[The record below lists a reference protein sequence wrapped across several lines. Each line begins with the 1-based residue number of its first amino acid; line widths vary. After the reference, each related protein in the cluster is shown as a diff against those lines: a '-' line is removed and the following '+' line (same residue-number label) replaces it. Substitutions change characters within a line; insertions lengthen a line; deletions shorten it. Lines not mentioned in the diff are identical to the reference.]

1 MSTYVGH
8 PAPLLSVS
16 LGGGR
21 PRRKRKGSSS
31 SRTRSTVRKAV
42 RRSAKSTLQRSS
54 RKSRPA
60 RLIAGTVEAKRF
72 MAKLRGM
79 KGKGKKRK

>member
-8 PAPLLSVS
+8 PPPLLSVS

-21 PRRKRKGSSS
+21 PRRKKKGSAS
-31 SRTRSTVRKAV
+31 TRARRGAKKAV
-42 RRSAKSTLQRSS
+42 RRSASSALRRSA
-54 RKSRPA
+54 RKSKPA
-60 RLIAGTVEAKRF
+60 RLIAGSAAAKQF

-79 KGKGKKRK
+79 KGKKRK

>member
-8 PAPLLSVS
+8 PPPLLSVS

-21 PRRKRKGSSS
+21 PRRKRKGSVS
-31 SRTRSTVRKAV
+31 SRARSTAKKAL
-42 RRSAKSTLQRSS
+42 RRSAMSTLQRSS

-60 RLIAGTVEAKRF
+60 KLVKGSLAAKQF

-79 KGKGKKRK
+79 KKRK